1 MKMFKTFI
9 ALALCVGALTACNA
23 GGTLDLADS
32 EDFDQEFAFQG
43 DNLAAQGGAIRTQG
57 EGDIPTLRVRL
68 SVKTSTSASGFK
80 QKAAR
85 ATFKWGDNLT
95 VATGSVTLSTRRL
108 NTATVLGANTT
119 TITSSTVADAAPLF
133 VGNIAPSAPQLI
145 GDDAMCVDVTWS
157 IGARASGA
165 PSDAYVFNQTV
176 PVTYCQ
182 KQAPAPIADLAV
194 AGGPTQTTPAN
205 ANKAVEL
212 AVVNNGPKAAA
223 NVSVVTALPLGVSY
237 VAPTTPPANALFT
250 CSSVAAVS
258 PATGSVLT
266 CVASEL
272 TKRSTTLKYT
282 LKGTAEGSYSL
293 PVSISSPTLDP
304 ISGNNSGTQSFIVS
318 AAAVATVEAD
328 LASAIAIPTGAALT
342 VGTPLTYTVSIG
354 NLGPDSSSS
363 GRQIKLYR
371 SSSLD
376 FVSATGSAGITCVNA
391 GTVTTCTL
399 PALANSATGTVTLS
413 VNPTNAGVVAVTAQV
428 VAAPGEDTGSSNN
441 TSNLS
446 STIQ

>member
-1 MKMFKTFI
+1 MKILKSLI
-9 ALALCVGALTACNA
+9 ALALCAGAMTACNNS
-23 GGTLDLADS
+23 GSLNLADS

-68 SVKTSTSASGFK
+68 SVKTSTSASGLK

-95 VATGSVTLSTRRL
+95 TATGNVTLSTRRL
-108 NTATVLGANTT
+108 NAATVLGANTT
-119 TITSSTVADAAPLF
+119 TITSSTIADAAPLF
-133 VGNIAPSAPQLI
+133 VGNI
-145 GDDAMCVDVTWS
+145 
-157 IGARASGA
+157 A

-182 KQAPAPIADLAV
+182 QQAPAPIADLAV
-194 AGGPTQTTPAN
+194 AGGITQTTPAN

-212 AVVNNGPKAAA
+212 TVVNNGPKAAA
-223 NVSVVTALPLGVSY
+223 NVSVVTALPVGVSY
-237 VAPTTPPANALFT
+237 VAPSTPPTGALFA

-266 CVASEL
+266 CVAPEL

-293 PVSISSPTLDP
+293 PISISSPTLDP

-318 AAAVATVEAD
+318 AVAVATVEAD

-363 GRQIKLYR
+363 GRQVKLYR

-391 GTVTTCTL
+391 GAVTTCTL
-399 PALANSATGTVTLS
+399 PALANSATGSITLS
-413 VNPTNAGVVAVTAQV
+413 VNPTTAGIVAVTAQV

>member
-1 MKMFKTFI
+1 MKIFKTFI
-9 ALALCVGALTACNA
+9 ALALCAGAMTACNNS
-23 GGTLDLADS
+23 GNLNLADS

-43 DNLAAQGGAIRTQG
+43 DNIKAQGGAIRTQG

-68 SVKTSTSASGFK
+68 SVKTSTSAAGFK
-80 QKAAR
+80 QKSAR

-95 VATGSVTLSTRRL
+95 TATGNVTLSTRRL
-108 NTATVLGANTT
+108 NSATVLGANTT
-119 TITSSTVADAAPLF
+119 TITSSTVADAAPLY
-133 VGNIAPSAPQLI
+133 VGNIAPASPQLI
-145 GDDAMCVDVTWS
+145 DADALCVDVTWS

-165 PSDAYVFNQTV
+165 PSDAYVFNQST

-182 KQAPAPIADLAV
+182 KQAPAPIADLAI

-205 ANKAVEL
+205 ANKTVEL
-212 AVVNNGPKAAA
+212 AVVNNGPKAAS
-223 NVSVVTALPLGVSY
+223 NVSVVTALPLGVTW
-237 VAPTTPPANALFT
+237 VAPTTPPAGALFT
-250 CSSVAAVS
+250 CSSVPATS

-266 CVASEL
+266 CIAPEL
-272 TKRSTTLKYT
+272 TKRSTSLKYT
-282 LKGTAEGSYSL
+282 LKGTTEGSYSL
-293 PVSISSPTLDP
+293 PVTISSPTLDP
-304 ISGNNSGTQSFIVS
+304 ISGNNESTQSFIVS

-354 NLGPDSSSS
+354 NLGPDASSS
-363 GRQIKLYR
+363 GRQVKLYR

-376 FVSATGSAGITCVNA
+376 FISATGSAGITCVNA
-391 GTVTTCTL
+391 LAVTTCTL
-399 PALANSATGTVTLS
+399 PAIANSGTGSITLS
-413 VNPTNAGVVAVTAQV
+413 VNPSAAGVVAVTAQL